1 MRVLAALLALALA
14 FVAASEPARAARIK
28 DITNVLRAR
37 DNQLVGYGL
46 VVGLQGSGDSLRNA
60 IFTEQSLQSMLD
72 RMGVQTK
79 PGAMRV
85 KNVAAVMVTA
95 DLPAFV
101 TKGARL
107 DVAVSSL
114 GDASSLM
121 GGTLVMTPLTAP
133 DGATYA
139 VAQGQIIVSGLAA
152 KGEAESLTQGVA
164 TVARLPGGAIVERE
178 PPTRLKAGP
187 MALTLKNPDY
197 RTATLIADAINARTR
212 ALFGRALAQ
221 ERDDR
226 TVSIRP
232 PPRGSLARFLAEIG
246 AIEVTP
252 DAPARVVVDAR
263 TGAIVIG
270 EGVRVAPAAVTHGG
284 VSVRVTETPQVSQP
298 APMSNGETAVVPRT
312 EIDAFEKGGQFSLVD
327 GSNLR
332 TLVRGLNGVG
342 VKPTGIIAILQAL
355 KSAGALQAELVVQ

>member
-1 MRVLAALLALALA
+1 MRALAAALALLLALA
-14 FVAASEPARAARIK
+14 PAQAARVK

-85 KNVAAVMVTA
+85 KNVAAVMVTT

-107 DVAVSSL
+107 DVTVSSL

-121 GGTLVMTPLTAP
+121 GGTLIMTPLTAP

-139 VAQGQIIVSGLAA
+139 VAQGQLIVSGLAA
-152 KGEAESLTQGVA
+152 KGEAETLTQGVA
-164 TVARLPGGAIVERE
+164 TVARLPGGAIVEKE
-178 PPTRLKAGP
+178 PPPRLQRGP

-197 RTATLIADAINARTR
+197 RTATLVADAINARTR
-212 ALFGRALAQ
+212 QIFGRPLAQ

-226 TVSIRP
+226 TIALAH
-232 PPRGSLARFLAEIG
+232 PPRGTLARFLAEIG
-246 AIEVTP
+246 SIEVTP

-263 TGAIVIG
+263 TGTIVIG

-284 VSVRVTETPQVSQP
+284 VTVRVTETPQVSQP
-298 APMSNGETAVVPRT
+298 PAFSPGETTTVPRT
-312 EIDAFEKGGQFSLVD
+312 EIEASQSGGQLSMID

>member
-1 MRVLAALLALALA
+1 MRLAAALLALTLA
-14 FVAASEPARAARIK
+14 VAPAQAARVK

-60 IFTEQSLQSMLD
+60 VFTEQSLQSMLD

-95 DLPAFV
+95 DLPAFAA
-101 TKGARL
+101 KGSRL
-107 DVAVSSL
+107 DVSVSSL

-121 GGTLVMTPLTAP
+121 GGTLIMTPLTAP

-139 VAQGQIIVSGLAA
+139 VAQGQVIVSGLAA
-152 KGEAESLTQGVA
+152 KGEAETLTQGVA
-164 TVARLPGGAIVERE
+164 TAARLPGGAIVEKE
-178 PPTRLKAGP
+178 PPPRLTGGP

-212 ALFGRALAQ
+212 AIFGRSLAQ

-226 TVSIRP
+226 TVTLSR
-232 PPRGSLARFLAEIG
+232 PPRGSLTRFLAEIG
-246 AIEVTP
+246 SIEVTP

-263 TGAIVIG
+263 TGTIVIG

-284 VSVRVTETPQVSQP
+284 VTVRVTETPQVSQP
-298 APMSNGETAVVPRT
+298 APFSAGETTTVPRT
-312 EIDAFEKGGQFSLVD
+312 EIDAGEKGGQLSMID